1 MNISA
6 CQKNKTSGAA
16 FSQARKIEMKQ
27 TLACAAAAMALAG
40 LPVGAGWFGL
50 GAPQYLSPTLVLPAG
65 APNAVFVTEFTANR
79 VVEVDLAAGKVL
91 RTFKT
96 PVAPTGL
103 ARDAKN
109 NLLFVTTDGPDAQVL
124 AFNLTSGR
132 QAFELPAGHTPMA
145 PVLTSD
151 GQTLFVCYRFNNAVV
166 AFDLA
171 AKKEVA
177 RIAVPREPVAAAL
190 TPDGRLLVV
199 ANHLPAMAASGDYV
213 AAQVSLLDPAAR
225 KVVANITL
233 PNGSASLRGVCI
245 SPDGRFAYV
254 THNLSRYQLPTTQL
268 ERGWMNT
275 SGLSII
281 DLTAK
286 KFLTTVLLDDVD
298 LGAANPWGIAL
309 TADGRWLCVA
319 HAGTH
324 EVSVLDRAGVHAKI
338 EAIAAGK
345 KVSNVSSTLDD
356 IPNDLSFLVDL
367 RRRIKL
373 GGNGPRGLAVVGNEA
388 VVAQYFTDDLAVV
401 KLDPAVAHPARVVEL
416 GARAAQ
422 TKARKGEMHFNDAHF
437 CFQQWQSCTTCHP
450 DDRADALNWDLLND
464 GIGNPKNT
472 KNMLLTHATP
482 PSMSLGVREGA
493 EAAVR
498 AGLKF
503 IQFAVRPDEDAQAID
518 DYLKTMKPVPS
529 PFLVNGK
536 LGPAAKRGEKIF
548 KSAGCAK
555 CHPGPL
561 FTDLQEYDLG
571 LAKGLD
577 AGKPFDTPSLIECW
591 RTAPY
596 LFDGRAYTMKDVLT
610 TCNPQDKHGVT
621 SKLTPAEL
629 DDLIAYI
636 LSL

>member
-1 MNISA
+1 MNISMWP
-6 CQKNKTSGAA
+6 KNKKMEAT
-16 FSQARKIEMKQ
+16 FSQARKTAMKKISMGV
-27 TLACAAAAMALAG
+27 LLGVALAG
-40 LPVGAGWFGL
+40 LNAGAGWFGL
-50 GAPQYLSPTLVLPAG
+50 GAPQYRSPTLVLPSG
-65 APNAVFVTEFTANR
+65 APNAVFVTEFTAGR
-79 VVEVDLAAGKVL
+79 VAEVDLATGKEL
-91 RTFKT
+91 RSFKT
-96 PVAPTGL
+96 ATAPTGL

-109 NLLFVTTDGPDAQVL
+109 NLLFVTTDGPDAKIV
-124 AFNLTSGR
+124 AFNLASGR

-145 PVLTSD
+145 PVLTAD
-151 GQTLFVCYRFNNAVV
+151 GQTLFVCYRFNNVV
-166 AFDLA
+166 AAFDLGT
-171 AKKEVA
+171 KKEVA

-213 AAQVSLLDPAAR
+213 AAQVSLIDAAAK
-225 KVVANITL
+225 KVLASVTL
-233 PNGSASLRGVCI
+233 PNGSTSLRGVCLA
-245 SPDGRFAYV
+245 PDGRYAYV
-254 THNLSRYQLPTTQL
+254 THTLSRYQLPTTQL

-275 SGLSII
+275 SALSIV

-286 KFLTTVLLDDVD
+286 KLLTTVLLDDVD
-298 LGAANPWGIAL
+298 LGAANPWGVAL

-324 EVSVLDRAGVHAKI
+324 EVSVLDRAGVHAKLD
-338 EAIAAGK
+338 AIAAGK
-345 KVSNVSSTLDD
+345 KVSNVSATLDD
-356 IPNDLSFLVDL
+356 VPNDLSFLVDL

-373 GGNGPRGLAVVGNEA
+373 GGNGPRGLAIVGNTA
-388 VVAQYFTDDLAVV
+388 VAAQYFTDDLAVV
-401 KLDPAVAHPARVVEL
+401 NLDPAVAHPARVVEL
-416 GARAAQ
+416 GPRATQ
-422 TKARKGEMHFNDAHF
+422 TQARKGEMYFNDAHF

-503 IQFAVRPDEDAQAID
+503 IQFAVRPEEDAQAID
-518 DYLKTMKPVPS
+518 AYLKTMKPTPS
-529 PFLVNGK
+529 PYLVNGK
-536 LGPAAKRGEKIF
+536 LSAAAKRGEKVF
-548 KSAGCAK
+548 KTAGCAK
-555 CHPGPL
+555 CHPAPL
-561 FTDLQEYDLG
+561 FTDLLEYDLG

-596 LFDGRAYTMKDVLT
+596 LYDGRAYTMKDVLT